1 MHLDNRIVVAT
12 PEGIELEVVLAGLGS
27 RFVAR
32 LIDTSIQL
40 VIILVLSLGGYVA
53 SGGSWDGYV
62 VAGVVVLSFLVMFAY
77 DVPFEVLNAGR
88 TPGKNTLGLRVIGRN
103 GEPIDF
109 VTSSVRNLLRIIDFL
124 PLFYLVGSIAIVA
137 SQHDQRLG
145 DHAAGTLVARER
157 FSGQSI
163 DLQPA
168 APVSVPL
175 EQVLT
180 WDVSSV
186 DADEIQVLRHFLDRR
201 LAIPWPIRSY
211 FAQQLLERF
220 WPKVPGLPMNVHPEY
235 ILEGIVVAK
244 QGHA

>member
-1 MHLDNRIVVAT
+1 VHLDNRIVVAT

-62 VAGVVVLSFLVMFAY
+62 VAGVVILSFLVMFAY

-88 TPGKNTLGLRVIGRN
+88 TPGKNALGLRVIGHN

-109 VTSSVRNLLRIIDFL
+109 VTSAVRNLLRIIDFL
-124 PLFYLVGSIAIVA
+124 PLFYLVGSVAIVA

-157 FSGQSI
+157 FSGKTT
-163 DLQPA
+163 DLQPVA
-168 APVSVPL
+168 AVSVPL

-186 DADEIQVLRHFLDRR
+186 DADEVRVLRHFLDRR
-201 LAIPWPIRSY
+201 LALPWPIRSY

-244 QGHA
+244 QGRA